1 MEMKYNEGQSHSG
14 SDYSAGAQITVSL
27 TERDHNQY
35 IVISTEAD
43 AAPVSDVEQ
52 SIEIPAALL
61 PELKRALETV
71 EAECGHGP
79 LNVQAADS
87 AGSVVFAHPSEEEFV
102 RILDFYC
109 IRWEYEP
116 KTFPLEW
123 GEEGNVVSSFTP
135 DFYLPEHDLFLEL
148 TTLKQGLV
156 TKKNRKVRRLR
167 ELYPDVNIKILY
179 ASDYRKLIEKFAA
192 SGTWQTQEEP
202 ASEGRDQAPEE

>member
-1 MEMKYNEGQSHSG
+1 MEMKYNEGQSHSAP
-14 SDYSAGAQITVSL
+14 DYSPGAQITVSL

-35 IVISTEAD
+35 IVISTEAE
-43 AAPVSDVEQ
+43 AAPVSDAEQ

-61 PELKRALETV
+61 PDLKRALETV
-71 EAECGHGP
+71 EAECGHESTTDKSGG
-79 LNVQAADS
+79 AS
-87 AGSVVFAHPSEEEFV
+87 GSPVVFAHPSEEEFV

-148 TTLKQGLV
+148 T
-156 TKKNRKVRRLR
+156 
-167 ELYPDVNIKILY
+167 
-179 ASDYRKLIEKFAA
+179 
-192 SGTWQTQEEP
+192 
-202 ASEGRDQAPEE
+202 